1 MTTTGDVLLQY
12 DPLTNECD
20 IAYENGQPAM
30 TDGFE
35 TCVLLAIFGESGPMN
50 GMTDNPDERMNSEF
64 PAVVR
69 RAKVNDETKVNG
81 EKAIE
86 RALAFL
92 VSSKAASSVA
102 VTGKIISAFAI
113 GWDVEIVAPT
123 GKTRYSINWEKGLLT
138 ARGYR

>member
-20 IAYENGQPAM
+20 IVYENGQPLM

-35 TCVLLAIFGESGPMN
+35 TCVLLAIFGEGGPMN
-50 GMTDNPDERMNSEF
+50 GMTDDPDERMESAF
-64 PAVVR
+64 PAVVKNAR
-69 RAKVNDETKVNG
+69 VNDETKVNG

-92 VSSKAASSVA
+92 VSSKAASSVT
-102 VTGKIISAFAI
+102 VTGQIVSAFAI
-113 GWDVEIVAPT
+113 GWNVEIVAPT
-123 GKTRYSINWEKGLLT
+123 GKS
-138 ARGYR
+138 